1 MEMDKVCPKSNISCK
16 IFAGTLISIRI
27 VISTTL
33 GIYGHVLL
41 GMQEEAMKKW
51 GIFRANNSNSC
62 QFGCLWLLTRL
73 DQCCQLL

>member
-41 GMQEEAMKKW
+41 GMQEEVMKKW
-51 GIFRANNSNSC
+51 GIF
-62 QFGCLWLLTRL
+62 
-73 DQCCQLL
+73 